1 MRNYLLGNDMIV
13 DIRIPEISE
22 NVESGKVVSVLVTVG
37 DSVEVDDV
45 LIELETEKAVVEIP
59 STVAGTV
66 AELLAEEGEEKN
78 VGDVIARIDTAA
90 EISRDDAPADI
101 HRAETARTPQPS
113 PERAR
118 EAAPDTPEPEQ
129 PPETGPPVR
138 REAQPVAPEEKPSP
152 PESTPVVPASPSIRR
167 LARELAVDLTVVS
180 GSGPKGRITEA
191 DVKAHVRLAAGGRG
205 SRAATLAGEPPL
217 PDFSRWGNIE
227 TVELP
232 TVRRVVAESVTTS
245 WHTIPHVTQFDRAD
259 ITSLQNFF
267 EKNAKKAASKG
278 VKLTVTAVLVRV
290 CAEALKQFPQFNASI
305 DVTNRQIVY
314 KNYRHIGI
322 AVDTENGL
330 LVPVLRNA
338 DEKGILD
345 IAGEIADMAERARS
359 RKVKPDELEGG
370 TFTLSNQGGIG
381 GTNFTPVVLWLQVA
395 ILGVSRSSIEP
406 VMINGNFEPR
416 TILPLS
422 LSYDHRMIDGA
433 DAARFMRWICD
444 SLEQP
449 FTMML

>member
-1 MRNYLLGNDMIV
+1 MIV
-13 DIRIPEISE
+13 DIRIPDISE
-22 NVESGKVVSVLVTVG
+22 NVESGKVVSVLVKVG
-37 DSVEVDDV
+37 DTVDVDDV

-59 STVAGTV
+59 STVAGIIS
-66 AELLAEEGEEKN
+66 ELFAEEGEEKN
-78 VGDVIARIDTAA
+78 VGEVIARIDIAVEA
-90 EISRDDAPADI
+90 PKDDPSADVDS
-101 HRAETARTPQPS
+101 AETAKTSQPI
-113 PERAR
+113 EEQTRIT
-118 EAAPDTPEPEQ
+118 APDTPETEQ
-129 PPETGPPVR
+129 PPETRPPVR
-138 REAQPVAPEEKPSP
+138 KEARPAVPEEKPSP
-152 PESTPVVPASPSIRR
+152 PEPVAVVPASPSIRR
-167 LARELAVDLTVVS
+167 LARELGVDVTAVS
-180 GSGPKGRITEA
+180 GSGPRGRITEA
-191 DVKAHVRLAAGGRG
+191 DVKAHVRQTAGVGGTVAA
-205 SRAATLAGEPPL
+205 AFTGEPTL
-217 PDFSRWGNIE
+217 PDFSRWGDIE

-259 ITSLQNFF
+259 ITSLEEFI

-278 VKLTVTAVLVRV
+278 VKLTVTAILVRV
-290 CAEALKQFPQFNASI
+290 CAEALKQFPRFNASM
-305 DVTNRQIVY
+305 DMTNRQIVY

-345 IAGEIADMAERARS
+345 IAGEIADIAERARS

-381 GTNFTPVVLWLQVA
+381 GTNFTPVVLWPQVA